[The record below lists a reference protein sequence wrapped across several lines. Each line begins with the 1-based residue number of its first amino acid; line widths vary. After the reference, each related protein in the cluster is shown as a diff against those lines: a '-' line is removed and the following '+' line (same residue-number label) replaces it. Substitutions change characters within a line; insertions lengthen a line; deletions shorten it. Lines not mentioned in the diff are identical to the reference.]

1 MTILK
6 SLTMK
11 WWYQNH
17 KILFRWFPPE
27 TEVDQTRFNSLLQK
41 SFIAVL
47 IHLQLLLIIFDDT
60 HDESLNVQ
68 IFQKSGADQNSE
80 EIGGMFF
87 DHFLEI

>member
-6 SLTMK
+6 SLTNI

-47 IHLQLLLIIFDDT
+47 IHLQLLLDHYFFY
-60 HDESLNVQ
+60 LYVR
-68 IFQKSGADQNSE
+68 IFQKSGADQYSE